1 MRSAQAKIG
10 SSMSS
15 WNSTSTQTWQNSPCG
30 IAVWRWKPDVLEPGC
45 RDLGATRS
53 PERSP
58 STSAWTMRPKLSWL
72 YWRAIVVGRAD
83 RDELAALDQ
92 HRAVAEA
99 LDGRHVVGHEDD
111 RLARGLE
118 LLELLEA
125 LVLERGVADRE
136 HLVDEQ
142 DVGVDLDRDRE
153 AEPHAHAR
161 RVVLEL
167 EVEELLELGEGD
179 DLVEA
184 LARLLAREPEHDR
197 VDEHVLARRQLGVE
211 ADAELD
217 ERRQPAVDLDRR
229 PRRPRRC
236 PARHFSS
243 VLLPEPLRPTMP
255 KNSPCAMSTLTS
267 LSRVQLVVGARA
279 ERVQRALLER
289 RVVLVRQPE
298 RLGDVLQP
306 DCCGRRRVGD
316 GGVRRHARRGAHAGL
331 R

>member
-1 MRSAQAKIG
+1 
-10 SSMSS
+10 MSS
-15 WNSTSTQTWQNSPCG
+15 WNSTSTQTWQNSPWG
-30 IAVWRWKPDVLEPGC
+30 SAVWRLKP
-45 RDLGATRS
+45 RS
-53 PERSP
+53 SNH
-58 STSAWTMRPKLSWL
+58 AWTISADAVAGALALDVGVDDAAEVELVVLARDR
-72 YWRAIVVGRAD
+72 RAGRRCATM
-83 RDELAALDQ
+83 LAALEQ

-99 LDGRHVVGHEDD
+99 LDGRHVVGDEDD

-118 LLELLEA
+118 RLELLEA
-125 LVLERGVADRE
+125 LLLERGVADRE

-142 DVGVDLDRDRE
+142 DVGVDLDRNRE

-197 VDEHVLARRQLGVE
+197 VDEHVLARGQLGVE

-217 ERRQPAVDLDRR
+217 ERRQAAVDVDAR

-255 KNSPCAMSTLTS
+255 KNSPAAMSTLTS
-267 LSRVQLVVGARA
+267 FTARSSSK
-279 ERVQRALLER
+279 
-289 RVVLVRQPE
+289 VRDAN
-298 RLGDVLQP
+298 G
-306 DCCGRRRVGD
+306 CS
-316 GGVRRHARRGAHAGL
+316 ARSFSVEYF
-331 R
+331 